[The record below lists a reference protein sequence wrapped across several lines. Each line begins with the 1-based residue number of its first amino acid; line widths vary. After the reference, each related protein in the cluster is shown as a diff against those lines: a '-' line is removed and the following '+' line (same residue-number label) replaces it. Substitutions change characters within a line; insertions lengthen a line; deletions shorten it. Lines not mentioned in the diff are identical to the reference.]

1 MQRPVPKIEFAAGA
15 VKDVGTVVLGW
26 FHEDGG
32 EDDAKGTVV
41 CAGRRDKA
49 VDALA
54 ARLRQSRH
62 FKGNKGEA
70 DLLRYYAFEGFDNVL
85 NLGLGPAKKWD
96 LETVR
101 HVGATCYHAQKKGAL
116 PTVIVRHEVFPA
128 AEGASFGDTLQAFSE
143 GYLLASY
150 EFQELKTKGGSKFHP
165 KGLVFVGV
173 NDAAAKNA
181 VERASKLAEAV
192 FVARRLGDLPA
203 NYMTPSLFA
212 KEALAVAKKHGL
224 KAKVLGRAELEREK
238 MGLLVG
244 VGKGSTEEPKLVVL
258 EYAGGKKGDRHVAL
272 VGKGITFDTGG
283 ISIKPS
289 AAMEEMK
296 YDMMGAAT
304 VLATMQSLA
313 SLKIPVNVVGYMAL
327 AENMPSGDAQKP
339 GDVAVSR
346 TGKTVEIVNTDA
358 EGRLILADTLEY
370 AQEKNPQAILDFA
383 TLTGAV
389 IVALGTV
396 TTGIMGTSRELLD
409 RIKSSAQVTG
419 ERVWELPL
427 YEEYFEDLKSATAD
441 LRNSGNREAGSQK
454 GGIFLKYFVQDKFP
468 WVHFDIA
475 GSAWHRKDVP
485 YHPAKHASGVMVRL
499 VTHLL
504 SNWRTLGK

>member
-1 MQRPVPKIEFAAGA
+1 MQRPLPKIEFAAGA

-26 FHEDGG
+26 FHEDAG
-32 EDDAKGTVV
+32 EDDSKGTVV

-62 FKGNKGEA
+62 FKGNKGET
-70 DLLRYYAFEGFDNVL
+70 DILRYYAFEGFDNVL

-101 HVGATCYHAQKKGAL
+101 HVGAACYQAQKKGAL
-116 PTVIVRHEVFPA
+116 PTLVVRHEMFPA
-128 AEGASFGDTLQAFSE
+128 AEGASFGDTLQAFAE

-150 EFQELKTKGGSKFHP
+150 EFQELKSKGGSKFHP
-165 KGLVFVGV
+165 KGLVLVGLG
-173 NDAAAKNA
+173 DAAAKKA
-181 VERASKLAEAV
+181 VERATKLAEAV
-192 FVARRLGDLPA
+192 CLARRLGDLPA
-203 NYMTPSLFA
+203 NHMTPALFA
-212 KEALAVAKKHGL
+212 KEALAVAKKSGL
-224 KAKVLGRAELEREK
+224 KAKVLGRAELERER
-238 MGLLVG
+238 MGLILG
-244 VGKGSTEEPKLVVL
+244 VGKGSAEEPKLVVL
-258 EYAGGKKGDRHVAL
+258 EYAGGKKGDRPVAL

-283 ISIKPS
+283 ISIKPA

-304 VLATMQSLA
+304 VLGTMQAIAALEV
-313 SLKIPVNVVGYMAL
+313 PVNVVGFLAL
-327 AENMPSGDAQKP
+327 AENMPSGEAQKP
-339 GDVAVSR
+339 GDVAKSR
-346 TGKTVEIVNTDA
+346 SGKTVEITNTDA
-358 EGRLILADTLEY
+358 EGRLVLADALEY
-370 AQEKNPQAILDFA
+370 AQERHPQAIMDFA

-396 TTGIMGTSRELLD
+396 TTGIMGTSRELIE
-409 RIKSSAQVTG
+409 RIKSSATVTG

-427 YEEYFEDLKSATAD
+427 YDEYFEDLKSPVAD
-441 LRNSGNREAGSQK
+441 LRNSGNREAGSSK
-454 GGIFLKYFVQDKFP
+454 GGMFLKFFVDDKVP

-504 SNWRTLGK
+504 SQWRTLGK